1 MRAPLGKSVT
11 GLTRDVYIVT
21 GLSIMINIAGTMISP
36 FFSLYLNAKGASTV
50 ELGLIISLM
59 AYTTLLTR
67 IPLGVLT
74 TRIGIWWV
82 VPLSLVGQSSAYI
95 LYNVASNV
103 GQLYLIRVFHAIT
116 TASTHPT
123 LMSLVS
129 ATAPEGR
136 KGEAVGIYLTSAGL
150 ATMGGPLLS
159 SLLLQI
165 FDYEKILY
173 LSATM
178 SLTALAVYFLLLK
191 TGSLTGHFA
200 VTTEN
205 GNHTEHPWSRLTG
218 IATRRPVQALTYL
231 RFTFAFTMS
240 IVSTIYALYV
250 VNILLIAPAVYALLV
265 TIKGLANALTRVPI
279 GRLSDTTGRKTPLL
293 FSFILLC
300 ITFLLFSM
308 GRDVVVIGA
317 TMLLYGV
324 AHGTRAV
331 SEWTLLADVV
341 PRRDRSLANFYFST
355 VFDLGTAL
363 GATFAGVAATL
374 MTTPMIMR
382 VALGVVS
389 TSIVVIFFLKEPTGQ
404 VHR

>member
-1 MRAPLGKSVT
+1 MRSALGKSVT
-11 GLTRDVYIVT
+11 GLSREVYVVT
-21 GLSIMINIAGTMISP
+21 GLSIMINVAATMIRP
-36 FFSLYLNAKGASTV
+36 FFSLYLNEKGASTV
-50 ELGLIISLM
+50 ELGLIVSLM

-67 IPLGVLT
+67 IPLGVLSG
-74 TRIGIWWV
+74 RIGIWWV

-95 LYNVASNV
+95 LYNLASNV

-136 KGEAVGIYLTSAGL
+136 KGEAMGIYLTSAGL

-159 SLLLQI
+159 SLLLQS
-165 FDYEKILY
+165 FDYATILY
-173 LSATM
+173 VSAMM
-178 SLTALAVYFLLLK
+178 SLVALAIYVLLLK
-191 TGSLTGHFA
+191 TGSLTGHFT

-205 GNHTEHPWSRLTG
+205 GKRTVHPWSRLMD
-218 IATRRPVQALTYL
+218 IVRRRPVQALTYM

-240 IVSTIYALYV
+240 IVNTIYALYV
-250 VNILLIAPAVYALLV
+250 VNVLLIARSVYGLLV
-265 TIKGLANALTRVPI
+265 TSKGFANTLTRVPI
-279 GRLSDTTGRKTPLL
+279 GRLSDTVGRKNPLL

-300 ITFLLFSM
+300 ITFFLFSV
-308 GRDVVVIGA
+308 GQNVVVIGV
-317 TMLLYGV
+317 TMLLYGI

-341 PRRDRSLANFYFST
+341 PKRNRSLANFYFST

-363 GATFAGVAATL
+363 GATFAGSAA
-374 MTTPMIMR
+374 MVMSTPMIMK

-389 TSIVVIFFLKEPTGQ
+389 SSIIVILFIKEPTGQ
-404 VHR
+404 VEP